1 MNEVIKK
8 IKKENEH
15 FLIHRIFYDKD
26 LDKIIVDQCDEGMTE
41 SIADDWK
48 KFCKKNDVPINKIL
62 VLNNNPMVE
71 REFLYSYDYYFMECR
86 RLLKRFTDYGIVNY
100 DIEKEKIYNCLNNNL
115 RTVRTFIFDGLKER
129 KLLQYGFV
137 SYCEK
142 GVYLPSD
149 IEDTQPKELEIDE
162 KTNELVP
169 LGDWRWPTLVPDV
182 ISKTYFNVVTECGLQ
197 PSSRFNFIAGDGCFI
212 TEKTCKALITE
223 PFMVVGNYG
232 ILKYLKELDFET
244 YPELFDESYDLIE
257 NPKDRL
263 EFILDEVERL
273 CNMNKNELEKIYK
286 SVLWK
291 IEHNRKRMLNFE
303 DDKYIR
309 LLENVIDDLPG
320 FTAGSLD
327 FEEDEYARRF

>member
-1 MNEVIKK
+1 
-8 IKKENEH
+8 
-15 FLIHRIFYDKD
+15 
-26 LDKIIVDQCDEGMTE
+26 
-41 SIADDWK
+41 
-48 KFCKKNDVPINKIL
+48 
-62 VLNNNPMVE
+62 
-71 REFLYSYDYYFMECR
+71 
-86 RLLKRFTDYGIVNY
+86 
-100 DIEKEKIYNCLNNNL
+100 
-115 RTVRTFIFDGLKER
+115 LKER

-149 IEDTQPKELEIDE
+149 IEDTQSKELEIDE

-197 PSSRFNFIAGDGCFI
+197 SSSRFNSIAGDGCFI

-223 PFMVVGNYG
+223 PFIVVGNYG
-232 ILKYLKELDFET
+232 ILKYLKELNFET

-291 IEHNRKRMLNFE
+291 IKHNRKRMLNFE

-320 FTAGSLD
+320 FTAGVLD
-327 FEEDEYARRF
+327 FEEDEYGAHMSMHDGSKIEENKND

>member
-1 MNEVIKK
+1 MECKRM
-8 IKKENEH
+8 
-15 FLIHRIFYDKD
+15 L
-26 LDKIIVDQCDEGMTE
+26 
-41 SIADDWK
+41 K
-48 KFCKKNDVPINKIL
+48 KFK
-62 VLNNNPMVE
+62 
-71 REFLYSYDYYFMECR
+71 Y
-86 RLLKRFTDYGIVNY
+86 YGIVNY
-100 DIEKEKIYNCLNNNL
+100 DIEKEKIYNCLNNTL

-129 KLLQYGFV
+129 KLLQHGFV

-142 GVYLPSD
+142 GVYLPSN
-149 IEDTQPKELEIDE
+149 IEDRRIDE
-162 KTNELVP
+162 
-169 LGDWRWPTLVPDV
+169 DDRRWPTLVPDV
-182 ISKTYFNVVTECGLQ
+182 ISKTYFNLVTECGLQ
-197 PSSRFNFIAGDGCFI
+197 PKSVSNSIKGDGCFI

-223 PFMVVGNYG
+223 PFIVVGNYG
-232 ILKYLKELDFET
+232 ILKYLKELNFET

-291 IEHNRKRMLNFE
+291 IKHNRKRMLNFE

-320 FTAGSLD
+320 FTAGVLD
-327 FEEDEYARRF
+327 FEEDEYGAHMSMHDGSKIEENKND